1 MINLQP
7 ASRDC
12 RARAD
17 RGEWR
22 ASNGRRPALRI
33 LLINP
38 NTTAEV
44 TALMARL
51 LAPKLPPGVTL
62 KPVTGRFG
70 ARYIASRS
78 AAAIAGHAT
87 LDAFAEHGGDCD
99 AVYLACFGDPGLLAL
114 KELAGVPVIG
124 MAEASCLD
132 AATRPGRFAIV
143 TGGERWGPMLQEFV
157 GTLGLGDRLAGIET
171 VAPTGAEIARDPDG
185 AVELLAQACRDV
197 AARTGATTVILGGA
211 GLAGLAPRIRPQ
223 VGLDVICSV
232 EAGLAAVLAALRT
245 AQQKPHQGDLAFPA
259 GIASIGLGESLA
271 ARLAEP
277 APTGRA

>member
-1 MINLQP
+1 M
-7 ASRDC
+7 
-12 RARAD
+12 
-17 RGEWR
+17 
-22 ASNGRRPALRI
+22 RI

-38 NTTAEV
+38 NTTVEV
-44 TALMARL
+44 TALMAQV
-51 LAPKLPPGVTL
+51 LAPMLPQGVTL

-78 AAAIAGHAT
+78 AAAIAGHAA
-87 LDAFAEHGGDCD
+87 LDAFAEHGGGCD

-114 KELAGVPVIG
+114 KELAPVPVIG
-124 MAEASCLD
+124 MAEASCID

-157 GTLGLGDRLAGIET
+157 GTLGLADRLAGIET

-211 GLAGLAPRIRPQ
+211 GLAGLAARIAPY
-223 VGLDVICSV
+223 LDIPVIGSV
-232 EAGLAAVLAALRT
+232 EAGLAAVLAALRDPPE
-245 AQQKPHQGDLAFPA
+245 KPRHGDLAFPA
-259 GIASIGLGESLA
+259 GIASIALGERLA
-271 ARLAEP
+271 ARLADP
-277 APTGRA
+277 AGTGSA